1 MPGSVKMN
9 SEVEKE
15 VFDVEDSDDDERD
28 DLEDVDDLSDDDDE
42 SNDNV
47 GDVSVEINVEELVA
61 SIEKE
66 NDQDAA
72 RRKAIRL
79 RLEELAEERS
89 LEDTFAIEF
98 GDEDD

>member
-1 MPGSVKMN
+1 MKMN

-15 VFDVEDSDDDERD
+15 VFDVEDSDDDDLD
-28 DLEDVDDLSDDDDE
+28 DVGDDDDE

-66 NDQDAA
+66 KDQDAA
-72 RRKAIRL
+72 RRKAIRS

-89 LEDTFAIEF
+89 LEDTYAIEF
-98 GDEDD
+98 GDDDD